1 MNFPLS
7 EKKLDKE
14 ILKKDKREAKH
25 IGPVGIGE
33 KALYLNS
40 FYIDRMYY
48 IPIEAIERV
57 YKRVAMSKG
66 GFSGRGMFASLSYL
80 VVEYDGGKEK
90 ACLIRKE
97 WKLDEALSEIR
108 KRFPNLPTMSKRA
121 EEKLRSEEEEE
132 KAKLLPKLSEEA
144 EKAVFE
150 IEEADKILQ
159 EREELYKNLALQA
172 KQERMVQST
181 NPYYRYFAWLLFF
194 GGLLCL
200 LSAGVFYKN
209 GDQSHAIVLFG
220 FFLMLFLVGFRVRP
234 TGRQNKEEVE
244 REYEESIRKMKDSL
258 PKDFPLPAQY
268 AHPLCLLWMKQNI
281 LEGKAET
288 FSSSYELLKK
298 ELKELDST
306 KEVTQ
311 KVYDRLIVIKPMF
324 LAHGYR
330 DEESR

>member
-14 ILKKDKREAKH
+14 ILKKDKIEAKH

-121 EEKLRSEEEEE
+121 EEKLRTEEEEE
-132 KAKLLPKLSEEA
+132 KAKLLPMLSKEAEEA
-144 EKAVFE
+144 VSAIEKADE
-150 IEEADKILQ
+150 ILQ
-159 EREELYKNLALQA
+159 EKEELYKNLAEKA
-172 KQERMVQST
+172 KRERMVQST
-181 NPYYRYFAWLLFF
+181 NPYYGHHALLLIF
-194 GGLLCL
+194 GAVLCL
-200 LSAGVFYKN
+200 FSAGFLYKN
-209 GDQSHAIVLFG
+209 GDRSLALVLFG
-220 FFLMLFLVGFRVRP
+220 FAFLLLMMGFRVRP
-234 TGRQNKEEVE
+234 TGKRNKEEVE
-244 REYEESIRKMKDSL
+244 REYEDSIQKMKELL
-258 PKDFPLPAQY
+258 PEDFPLPPQY
-268 AHPLCLLWMKQNI
+268 AHPLCLEWMKESL
-281 LEGKAET
+281 LEGKAKTAAEAY
-288 FSSSYELLKK
+288 FLLKK

-306 KEVTQ
+306 KQVSQ
-311 KVYDRLIVIKPMF
+311 KVYDRIIVIKPMF
-324 LAHGYR
+324 LAAGYQ
-330 DEESR
+330 D

>member
-144 EKAVFE
+144 EKSVFA

-159 EREELYKNLALQA
+159 EREELYKNLAVRA

-200 LSAGVFYKN
+200 FSAGVFYKN

-244 REYEESIRKMKDSL
+244 REYEEAIRKMRDSL
-258 PKDFPLPAQY
+258 PEDFPLPAQY

-330 DEESR
+330 DE